1 MVEAVR
7 FKGKGEAKTEVMRL
21 IQVRAEG
28 GPNRIDEA
36 LEIARVWDLDEW
48 WIRKAFKD
56 ADEAGERA
64 EALSKNPVAQP
75 SVEPAV
81 EKIEQVRR
89 KVRWKKIGEAW
100 FYSVDGDGFRR
111 SLKPPPKSVID
122 AVEAKPKTVPQ
133 LKVVEQEKPRPEPE
147 PEPEKEE
154 PKKAAQAEAEPRSG
168 KGLAVVPPS
177 PAAWDDVIGV
187 MNRQHAIIENVG
199 GKAVIASWEP
209 STYDTGRLMVV
220 FQNKESFLL
229 RYSNRFV
236 PIEVQSGRAG
246 ISTVVRVPLGQWW
259 LGHRGRQQYRGV
271 TFRPGGP
278 SVVGECL
285 NLWQGWG
292 VEAKPGDWGLIRE
305 HIEEVIAG
313 GNKVFG
319 DYVLSWIAWS
329 IQHPDQQAE
338 VALVLIG
345 RKGVGKG
352 TLIRCL
358 QRIFGAHAFQVTSR
372 EEVIGKFNGHLQ
384 DCILFIA
391 DEAYWGGD
399 KRCVGRLQGMI
410 TEVTLPIE
418 RKGIDLIQVPNYL
431 HVVMLAEPGWVIPA
445 GRYERR
451 YAALAVGDARRG
463 DKSYFR
469 ALHRQ
474 IAEGGAEAMFY
485 DLQEME
491 LGDWHP
497 RDIPEALLCGAALQ
511 KQQGFNLPPLEQ
523 WYVSLLH
530 DGVLPGALAN
540 RPNTAF
546 TRSLLDDAKERVPR
560 LKWDLTEVALRTFLI
575 DEENI
580 GIPCSKF
587 RANSGNGWSFAPLLE
602 LREAWCCRYGPMKW
616 DNPEAKE
623 WSKKK
628 GIYDDKVSILDRK

>member
-1 MVEAVR
+1 
-7 FKGKGEAKTEVMRL
+7 
-21 IQVRAEG
+21 
-28 GPNRIDEA
+28 
-36 LEIARVWDLDEW
+36 
-48 WIRKAFKD
+48 
-56 ADEAGERA
+56 
-64 EALSKNPVAQP
+64 
-75 SVEPAV
+75 
-81 EKIEQVRR
+81 
-89 KVRWKKIGEAW
+89 
-100 FYSVDGDGFRR
+100 
-111 SLKPPPKSVID
+111 
-122 AVEAKPKTVPQ
+122 
-133 LKVVEQEKPRPEPE
+133 
-147 PEPEKEE
+147 
-154 PKKAAQAEAEPRSG
+154 
-168 KGLAVVPPS
+168 
-177 PAAWDDVIGV
+177 
-187 MNRQHAIIENVG
+187 
-199 GKAVIASWEP
+199 
-209 STYDTGRLMVV
+209 
-220 FQNKESFLL
+220 
-229 RYSNRFV
+229 
-236 PIEVQSGRAG
+236 
-246 ISTVVRVPLGQWW
+246 
-259 LGHRGRQQYRGV
+259 
-271 TFRPGGP
+271 
-278 SVVGECL
+278 VVGECL

-474 IAEGGAEAMFY
+474 IAVGGAEAMFY